1 MPDWLQEENRI
12 YCDSVAGLLHLS
24 NLACVEIH
32 TTLSHRPTLEAPDG
46 IMIDLDPKECDF
58 SEVKE
63 VAWEVGVLLDEI
75 DWEGYVKSTGSRG
88 IHIFIPIHSKYNF
101 EQSRLAAGVI
111 AEIIRKRMPKL
122 VTLERSPA
130 KRPKGTVYID
140 APQNRHGATTAS
152 VYSVRATPTA
162 SVSVPLHWEEL
173 DTPLGPRDFTL
184 ANVSDWLAG
193 RENLWSLEP
202 VEHQTLEELL
212 PRLEGL
218 F

>member
-1 MPDWLQEENRI
+1 MPDWLQEDNRI
-12 YCDSVAGLLHLS
+12 YCDSEAGLLHLS

-32 TTLSHRPTLEAPDG
+32 TTLSRRPSLEVPDG
-46 IMIDLDPKECDF
+46 VMIDLDPKECDF
-58 SEVKE
+58 SDVKE

-75 DWEGYVKSTGSRG
+75 EWDGFVKSTGSRG
-88 IHIFIPIHSKYNF
+88 IHIFIPLKPNYTF
-101 EQSRLAAGVI
+101 EQSRLAAGVV

-140 APQNRHGATTAS
+140 APQNRPGATTAS

-173 DTPLGPRDFTL
+173 DTLLGPRDFTI
-184 ANVSDWLAG
+184 ANLSEWISG
-193 RENLWSLEP
+193 REELWSLDANE
-202 VEHQTLEELL
+202 EQSLEDLL
-212 PRLEGL
+212 PRLERL
-218 F
+218 